1 MNRSNARGGG
11 VKKTFTKKRAASD
24 DEDSAP
30 RASKKSKGDD
40 EDDSVPVVPEL
51 KMENGEAYI
60 NVRHMGAYWKRRR
73 G

>member
-1 MNRSNARGGG
+1 MNRGGARGGG
-11 VKKTFTKKRAASD
+11 VKKTSTKKRAASD

-30 RASKKSKGDD
+30 RTSKKSKGDD
-40 EDDSVPVVPEL
+40 VDDLVPVVPEL

-60 NVRHMGAYWKRRR
+60 NVGHRTHWKRRR